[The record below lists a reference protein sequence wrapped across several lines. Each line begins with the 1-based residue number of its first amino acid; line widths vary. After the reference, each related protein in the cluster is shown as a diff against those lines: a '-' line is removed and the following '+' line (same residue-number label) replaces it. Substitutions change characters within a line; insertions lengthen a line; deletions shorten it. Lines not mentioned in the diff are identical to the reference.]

1 MTPIIVTIICSFLG
15 SSALFSF
22 ISFLIKRRDDRRD
35 SKNADRQEI
44 RTELKSIRELL
55 QELKDQTDKNEKD
68 NLRTQLLVLM
78 ADYPENTLEL
88 LECAEHYF
96 CDMHGNWYL
105 TPIFANFLEEHGIGK
120 PEWLLNNK

>member
-1 MTPIIVTIICSFLG
+1 MNTIIVTIICSFLG
-15 SSALFSF
+15 ASGLFSF
-22 ISFLIKRRDDRRD
+22 ISFMIKRHDDKRNNND
-35 SKNADRQEI
+35 EERQEL
-44 RTELKSIRELL
+44 RNDLKSIRDIL
-55 QELKDQTDKNEKD
+55 QDLKDQTCKNEKD

-120 PEWLLNNK
+120 PEWLLSPK